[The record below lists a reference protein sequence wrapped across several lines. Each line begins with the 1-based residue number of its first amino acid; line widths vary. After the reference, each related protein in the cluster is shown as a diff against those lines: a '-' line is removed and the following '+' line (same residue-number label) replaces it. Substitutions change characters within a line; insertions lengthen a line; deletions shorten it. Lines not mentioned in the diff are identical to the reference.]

1 MGRGHLESHHCQQPR
16 SRSPSIAREPMGDRG
31 AEPAAPRTELE
42 EITSKISDLN
52 KWREIFN
59 FHGGLRQLLFGNVSH
74 RFSCEWTQ
82 ACFRFREP
90 YSDLAYALEAEER
103 GTRAVLMAVQAHII
117 KYLLFVR
124 NTEYTHLERLCRIS
138 RREQGTALAAALA
151 DTLWAAG
158 GGRMAIICL
167 ITTAVHTAPSRD
179 HRADSFTERV
189 QLFEFGEKAAAQE
202 FIFDHINCFRGEG
215 SHGVILYLYSL
226 LFSRTLERLQED
238 LGCTATPLLKSSS
251 GNITCTE
258 ALLSLLLRGRAI
270 PCELDV
276 GHEPWRGGVGGG
288 DGGAKACRRSPVG
301 YLRRDR
307 APAEPQV
314 CRGLRT
320 PRLPVWLCGTAG
332 RHGVL
337 FSTDM
342 QLLRDWRVERR
353 FPLLLCSG
361 RQAQSTT
368 ARLTVG
374 TDPHTGHMGWLA
386 HTDHVWPAYRKQ
398 HTSMPCE
405 EPELGSQHPSSPRRG
420 SPGSAA
426 HTHHPAPSASHL
438 KVFLQ
443 GLGFLDLFLTVF
455 PLQTLTHTPGKR
467 TEVKT
472 RGRGVRPWRWPSGAS
487 GQGRPSP
494 GMGLTPSSEDPTGQ
508 TPSSED
514 PTGLTPSSQDP
525 MGLTPSSEDPTGQ
538 TSSSQDP
545 MGLTPSSED
554 PTGQTPSSEDPMGLT
569 PSSQDP
575 MGLTPSSEDPT
586 GQTPSSQDPTGQT
599 PSSQDPTG
607 QTPSSERPNGT
618 DIFF

>member
-1 MGRGHLESHHCQQPR
+1 MD
-16 SRSPSIAREPMGDRG
+16 A
-31 AEPAAPRTELE
+31 
-42 EITSKISDLN
+42 
-52 KWREIFN
+52 
-59 FHGGLRQLLFGNVSH
+59 GLRQLLFGNVSH

-82 ACFRFREP
+82 ACSRFREP

-167 ITTAVHTAPSRD
+167 ITTAVHAAPSRD

-226 LFSRTLERLQED
+226 LFSRTLERYISFVSLFSKKTPCCLHQLYPGAPGAAEAFHRNGARGTPSVSGVHLTLNLHLNGKALKARAPAEHPVLVGPALLCQAAPRGRGSTEGSGQHRGVGAAQRIRESMQFLPVSCRSVMTMTASDAVVTPCACSRLQED

-386 HTDHVWPAYRKQ
+386 HTDHVWPAYRHSWVCQVTQVDSPHLTYTHPHLQIRMCASAQKTA
-398 HTSMPCE
+398 HKHALRGARAGVTA
-405 EPELGSQHPSSPRRG
+405 PEFPPAGQPRLC
-420 SPGSAA
+420 S
-426 HTHHPAPSASHL
+426 
-438 KVFLQ
+438 
-443 GLGFLDLFLTVF
+443 
-455 PLQTLTHTPGKR
+455 THTPSSAFCFAPQS
-467 TEVKT
+467 VFT
-472 RGRGVRPWRWPSGAS
+472 RAGVFRPFFNCVSSSDTHSHPWEEDR
-487 GQGRPSP
+487 
-494 GMGLTPSSEDPTGQ
+494 SEDPGKRR
-508 TPSSED
+508 PSLEMAVRSKWAGA
-514 PTGLTPSSQDP
+514 TITW
-525 MGLTPSSEDPTGQ
+525 
-538 TSSSQDP
+538 
-545 MGLTPSSED
+545 
-554 PTGQTPSSEDPMGLT
+554 
-569 PSSQDP
+569 
-575 MGLTPSSEDPT
+575 
-586 GQTPSSQDPTGQT
+586 
-599 PSSQDPTG
+599 
-607 QTPSSERPNGT
+607 NGT
-618 DIFF
+618 DPFF

>member
-1 MGRGHLESHHCQQPR
+1 
-16 SRSPSIAREPMGDRG
+16 MGDRG

-59 FHGGLRQLLFGNVSH
+59 FHGAALAREPLEPPEPLEPLEPLEPGTPHTAHPPAPIPSCSLWPRAAAPSPRPWTRTNLGNLTGRYGTLLGCSLSAGPEGLRQLLFGNVSH

-82 ACFRFREP
+82 ACSRFREP

-167 ITTAVHTAPSRD
+167 ITTAVHAAPSRD

-368 ARLTVG
+368 ARLTVDTHSHPWEEDRSEDPGKRRPSLEMAVRSKWAGATITWNG
-374 TDPHTGHMGWLA
+374 TDP
-386 HTDHVWPAYRKQ
+386 
-398 HTSMPCE
+398 
-405 EPELGSQHPSSPRRG
+405 
-420 SPGSAA
+420 
-426 HTHHPAPSASHL
+426 
-438 KVFLQ
+438 
-443 GLGFLDLFLTVF
+443 
-455 PLQTLTHTPGKR
+455 
-467 TEVKT
+467 
-472 RGRGVRPWRWPSGAS
+472 
-487 GQGRPSP
+487 
-494 GMGLTPSSEDPTGQ
+494 
-508 TPSSED
+508 
-514 PTGLTPSSQDP
+514 
-525 MGLTPSSEDPTGQ
+525 
-538 TSSSQDP
+538 
-545 MGLTPSSED
+545 
-554 PTGQTPSSEDPMGLT
+554 
-569 PSSQDP
+569 
-575 MGLTPSSEDPT
+575 
-586 GQTPSSQDPTGQT
+586 
-599 PSSQDPTG
+599 
-607 QTPSSERPNGT
+607 
-618 DIFF
+618 FF